1 MSIRDRYIPLALIA
15 LTALAL
21 PTAACDDG
29 EAAGEGRLAVSI
41 YGEAFIEEG
50 IPPGEP
56 GCDGCV
62 EDGWAVTFD
71 RFLIVV
77 TAVEIPGVAR
87 DDTARVF
94 DLSRDSGGAGHPVVT
109 FEVPAGH
116 HHALDYTVAP
126 AATLTPGNASVA
138 DVAYMADEGLAIY
151 VEGRAERAGEVHTF
165 AWGFTG
171 ETRYTAC
178 EIDAEVADGGEAS
191 AELTIHADHLL
202 YDDLDSGEPQVVFD
216 LIAAS
221 DADGDGSIT
230 RAELEARDISAESR
244 YQVGSR
250 PIDDLW
256 AFIAAQTATLGH
268 IDGEGHCAQN

>member
-1 MSIRDRYIPLALIA
+1 MNIRDLCIPLTLA
-15 LTALAL
+15 ALAV
-21 PTAACDDG
+21 PTAACDDDDPG
-29 EAAGEGRLAVSI
+29 QGPLAVSI
-41 YGEAFIEEG
+41 YGEEFIEQG
-50 IPPGEP
+50 IPAGEP

-77 TAVEIPGVAR
+77 TAVAIPGVAR

-94 DLSRDSGGAGHPVVT
+94 DLARGSGGAGHPVVT
-109 FEVPAGH
+109 FDLPGGH
-116 HHALDYTVAP
+116 YHTLDYTVGP
-126 AATLTPGNASVA
+126 AAALVAGNASEA
-138 DVAYMADEGLAIY
+138 DVAHMGDEGLAIY
-151 VEGRAERAGEVHTF
+151 VEGRAERAGEVRTF
-165 AWGFTG
+165 SWGFAD
-171 ETRYTAC
+171 EARYTAC
-178 EIDAEVADGGEAS
+178 EIDADVVEGGEAA

-221 DADGDGSIT
+221 DGDGDGDIT
-230 RAELEARDISAESR
+230 RAELAARDISAESR

-256 AFIAAQTATLGH
+256 AFITAQTATLGH
-268 IDGEGHCAQN
+268 IDGEGHCQQE